1 MKFVPGETTDC
12 PFCDGWI
19 CADVD
24 RIALLHSMPICPKYA
39 ELDPLEFVK
48 AANLK
53 LENDTR
59 KS

>member
-1 MKFVPGETTDC
+1 
-12 PFCDGWI
+12 
-19 CADVD
+19 
-24 RIALLHSMPICPKYA
+24 MPICPKYA